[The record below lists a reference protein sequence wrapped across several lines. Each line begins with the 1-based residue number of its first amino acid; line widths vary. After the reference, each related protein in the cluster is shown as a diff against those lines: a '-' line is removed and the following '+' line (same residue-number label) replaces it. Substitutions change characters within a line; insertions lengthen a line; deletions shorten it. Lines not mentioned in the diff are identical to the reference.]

1 MDFKH
6 GISVFGIVVVCVFVC
21 LFFTKYKVC
30 LFVKY
35 SSVRQVSMAVAAGQQ
50 LVQ

>member
-6 GISVFGIVVVCVFVC
+6 GISGFGIVVVCVFVC
-21 LFFTKYKVC
+21 LFFTKYNVC

-50 LVQ
+50 VVQ